1 MTLIGILSDF
11 GLRDSYVAQMKAA
24 ILTICPSVTIVDIS
38 HEVEKYNI
46 QQGMFVLASAI
57 PCFPAGAIFLAIV
70 DPGVGGA
77 RRPLLFETQKSELVG
92 PDNGLL
98 ALAAEKEGIV
108 NVYHLTKS
116 QYFAD
121 NVSLTFQGRDIF
133 AHVAGH
139 LANGVSPS
147 MMGPRIHNYVRS
159 GFSSPKI
166 RKSEIQGVVVH
177 VDSFGNI
184 VTNIDARLMERQKMA
199 FGSRIRLRIG
209 IGAREITY
217 CKTYSDAGLGELLAT
232 IGGYGF
238 LELAVNKGSAAR
250 LIALDVGDAI
260 IIQSVGCQS
269 ARAS

>member
-1 MTLIGILSDF
+1 MTLIGVLSDF
-11 GLRDSYVAQMKAA
+11 GLRDSYVAQMKAV
-24 ILTICPSVTIVDIS
+24 ILTICPSATIVDIS
-38 HEVEKYNI
+38 HEVEKFNI
-46 QQGMFVLASAI
+46 QQGMFVLASAV
-57 PCFPAGAIFLAIV
+57 PRFPEGSIFLAVV

-77 RRPLLFETQKSELVG
+77 RRPLLFMTQKSKLVG

-108 NVYHLTKS
+108 NAYHLTES

-121 NVSLTFQGRDIF
+121 SISPTFEGRDVF

-139 LANGVSPS
+139 LANGISPS
-147 MMGPRIHNYVRS
+147 MMGPEIHDYVRS

-166 RKSEIQGVVVH
+166 EKSEIRGVVVH
-177 VDSFGNI
+177 VDSFGNV

-199 FGSRIRLRIG
+199 FGSDIRLRIG
-209 IGAREITY
+209 IGVREITY
-217 CKTYSDAGLGELLAT
+217 CKTYSDVGPGELLAT
-232 IGGYGF
+232 IGGHGF

-250 LIALDVGDAI
+250 LIALDAGDTI